1 MYKLYNYKIGDL
13 IILKN
18 EISYLAK
25 KYKYNQNEKLFDS
38 FITLNNDDLFV
49 VMAKEDEFS
58 PNSIKIFN
66 SRTGDLLEAYP
77 HIFLKV
83 NDEIKRA

>member
-1 MYKLYNYKIGDL
+1 MYNYEIGDL

-18 EISYLAK
+18 EISYLAR
-25 KYKYNQNEKLFDS
+25 KYTYLKNEKIFDS
-38 FITLNNDDLFV
+38 FITLNNDDLFIV
-49 VMAKEDEFS
+49 TAKEDEFS

-66 SRTGDLLEAYP
+66 SKTGDLLEAYP

-83 NDEIKRA
+83 NDEIK